1 MTYASVPLD
10 EAFDLMAAELSGFLT
25 RICRRDSILV
35 LERESAKHWTVV
47 DTAND
52 DEVMI
57 RTPDLQVAVGWAR
70 TYVTRTPGASFD
82 EVLLEEAWLAV
93 VGHSVKVDGVVG
105 EPSPTP
111 VRGND
116 GVGAHG
122 DGSPT
127 ARHLVPVPDD
137 WEKP

>member
-25 RICRRDSILV
+25 RLCRRDSILV

-82 EVLLEEAWLAV
+82 EVLLAEAWLAV
-93 VGHSVKVDGVVG
+93 VGHSVAVG
-105 EPSPTP
+105 EPSSP

-116 GVGAHG
+116 GMGG
-122 DGSPT
+122 GSPT
-127 ARHLVPVPDD
+127 ARHLVAVP
-137 WEKP
+137 EEGA